1 MWRASYRGSPSR
13 LKERIESLQTG
24 LANLEAKILP
34 PPRNKTASV
43 VFKT

>member
-1 MWRASYRGSPSR
+1 MER
-13 LKERIESLQTG
+13 LKERIKSLQTG

-43 VFKT
+43 VFMT